1 MIKIIK
7 FFKKGGIKLS
17 DLIKS
22 SLLGKIQQ
30 QFKPSE
36 TRGEAQEV
44 KDSVTKGGNDSS
56 LSDINAL
63 ANFAKTKGL
72 GDLLGGLTGGNQKL
86 DQVFQNAEKAIEG
99 SKSSDI
105 QKEASGVTKN
115 LLASIQEYAKS
126 AGKKVEDVVKDVEKY
141 AVSHPAVSITVLL
154 GAGITAGA
162 LLQHYNVPGNLL
174 SGAEGSLS
182 AIKEKIK
189 EHPFIAAGIGVGL
202 AGGLAYLINMALTS
216 PAFKP
221 PVADTPQK
229 QKLSQS
235 FDKLEQEVSASTTG
249 NPAEVSKGVAKKFF
263 DTVSEYAKTAGKAA
277 GDVANDVKNFMLSHP
292 GVTAAVILG
301 AGVATGVLLEKAGVP
316 EKTAFYAG
324 LAFDS
329 MCAGAK
335 KGLGEVSTLIKENPV
350 LSGVIITALA
360 AGAGYLVYNYV
371 SGNKP

>member
-1 MIKIIK
+1 
-7 FFKKGGIKLS
+7 LS
-17 DLIKS
+17 DLIKNT
-22 SLLGKIQQ
+22 LLGKIQQ
-30 QFKPSE
+30 QFKPAE
-36 TRGEAQEV
+36 TKEASQEV
-44 KDSVTKGGNDSS
+44 KDSVTKGSNGPS

-72 GDLLGGLTGGNQKL
+72 GDLLGGLTGGNQKM
-86 DQVFQNAEKAIEG
+86 DQVFQSAEKAIEG
-99 SKSSDI
+99 SKSGDI

-115 LLASIQEYAKS
+115 LLSSIQEYAHS
-126 AGKKVEDVVKDVEKY
+126 TGKKVEDVTKDVEKY

-154 GAGITAGA
+154 GAGITVGA
-162 LLQHYNVPGNLL
+162 LLQHYNIPGNLL

-182 AIKEKIK
+182 AIGQKIK
-189 EHPFIAAGIGVGL
+189 DHPFIAAGIGVGL
-202 AGGLAYLINMALTS
+202 AGGLAYLVNLALTS

-235 FDKLEQEVSASTTG
+235 LDNLEKEVSSSTAG
-249 NPAEVSKGVAKKFF
+249 NPAEASKGVAKKFF

-277 GDVANDVKNFMLSHP
+277 GDVATDVKNFMLSHP

-301 AGVATGVLLEKAGVP
+301 AGVTTGVLLEKAGVP

-329 MCAGAK
+329 ACAGAR
-335 KGLGEVSTLIKENPV
+335 KGLGEVSELIKGNPV

-371 SGNKP
+371 SGNKG